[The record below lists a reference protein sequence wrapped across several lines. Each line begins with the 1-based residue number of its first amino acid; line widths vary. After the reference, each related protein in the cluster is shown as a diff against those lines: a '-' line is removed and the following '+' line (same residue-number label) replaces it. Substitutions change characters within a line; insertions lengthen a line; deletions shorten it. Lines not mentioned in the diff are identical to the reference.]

1 MRFLARLG
9 TGRAVVADGVGL
21 GRERHVRTTRLV
33 GQVLTLDDAVVHASA
48 FALAA

>member
-1 MRFLARLG
+1 VEAP
-9 TGRAVVADGVGL
+9 GVGL
-21 GRERHVRTTRLV
+21 GVERHVETTRLV